1 MIDIN
6 MSDVISVIESCRWYL
21 IALAVI
27 LVIAIITS
35 IVCRK
40 ANIVLRGLIR
50 KEAAIVAIAAIAV
63 IANLICFGPMSTL
76 LTLLLG
82 GSGTISAETTEQTN
96 TDVETIAGEGTVL
109 LKNDGGLPLESGKA
123 VNVFGW
129 TGANPVYGGSGA
141 GALNDLY
148 DRVTLV
154 EGLENAGLSV
164 NQDLIDFYGSYDLA
178 RGDYGADWTLPEP
191 PVADYDQ
198 ALLDSA
204 REFSD
209 TALFVI
215 GRIGGEGSDL
225 PTDMSTAPHEE
236 NSTEYADFEAG
247 EHYLQL
253 SHTERDVLDMLCTDY
268 ENVIV
273 IYDGLSPMEMGFVDE
288 YPQIKAALWC
298 AGPGQTGFNALGEIL
313 AGSINPSGK
322 TPDTFVYDLT
332 TTPTFNNIGNF
343 PYDNMDEF
351 MVDKSDP
358 YMGGAVPTFVNYV
371 EGIYAGYRFYETA
384 AAEGAIDYDGVV
396 QYPFG
401 CGLSYTTFEQTLGE
415 PSDKGDGTI
424 SFDVTVTNTGD
435 VAGKDVAEIYYNPPY
450 TDGGIEKASANLIDF
465 AKTDLL
471 DPGDSQTLSFTIDEE
486 DMASYDQSGDG
497 HYVLEA
503 GDYVISLNSD
513 SHTVIDSFIHHV
525 DEDIVYDEGNP
536 RSTDQVAATNR
547 FGFAAGDVTYLSRAD
562 HFANMGEALAA
573 PSSMTMSDELKAG
586 FINTS
591 TYQEETD
598 ADAAM
603 PTTGADNGMTL
614 ADLRGA
620 DYDDPQWDA
629 LLDQLTIDDMQ
640 DMIAHGGFQTA
651 AAPSVGK
658 AGTVDVDGPS
668 ALSNNFTGAGSVGF
682 PSAVMIAATWN
693 PEMGTVYGSDMG
705 AMADQLGASG
715 WYAPSMNLHRS
726 AFEGRSYEYFS
737 EDSLLSGIMASN
749 AVAGAA
755 EHGVYA
761 YLKHFVLNEQE
772 TNRWSMLCSWIQEQ
786 PLRELYL
793 KPFELCVK
801 EGGATAV
808 MSSFNYIGNVW
819 AGGCPELLTGVLH
832 DEWGFR
838 GFVDTDYFAGAYY
851 MNADQMIAAG
861 GDTCLSTF
869 DIGTNFV
876 SNVDNPVYVNYM
888 REACH
893 DIMYTVVNSRAYA
906 PENLRTGLE
915 TWMKVAIGIDVVIGV
930 LLIGWETLAI
940 RTYLRK
946 RREAKVAVA

>member
-76 LTLLLG
+76 LTLSLG

-401 CGLSYTTFEQTLGE
+401 YGLSYTTFEQTLGE
-415 PSDKGDGTI
+415 PSDNGDGTV

-603 PTTGADNGMTL
+603 PTTGANNGMTL

-693 PEMGTVYGSDMG
+693 PDMADAYGSDMG

-737 EDSLLSGIMASN
+737 EDGLLSGVMASR

-761 YLKHFVLNEQE
+761 YLKHFALNEQE
-772 TNRWSMLCSWIQEQ
+772 TNRWSMLLLVDPGAAAARAVPEAVRDVRQGGRCHCGDVVVQLHRQRVGRRLPGAAHRRAARRMGLPRFRGHRLLRRRLLHERRSDDCGRRRHLPVDVRHRHELRLERRQ
-786 PLRELYL
+786 PGVRELHARSL
-793 KPFELCVK
+793 P
-801 EGGATAV
+801 
-808 MSSFNYIGNVW
+808 
-819 AGGCPELLTGVLH
+819 
-832 DEWGFR
+832 
-838 GFVDTDYFAGAYY
+838 
-851 MNADQMIAAG
+851 
-861 GDTCLSTF
+861 
-869 DIGTNFV
+869 
-876 SNVDNPVYVNYM
+876 
-888 REACH
+888 
-893 DIMYTVVNSRAYA
+893 
-906 PENLRTGLE
+906 
-915 TWMKVAIGIDVVIGV
+915 
-930 LLIGWETLAI
+930 
-940 RTYLRK
+940 
-946 RREAKVAVA
+946 